1 MSIALSVKMQAKP
14 ALPQIQGG
22 WSWTITAA
30 AELVDAP
37 ASAEQSEEHHPAPTL
52 IFFFIKTKKEPG
64 D

>member
-52 IFFFIKTKKEPG
+52 IFFL
-64 D
+64 